1 MNKVYLCNVKYSIHL
16 ILLVFLSIKST
27 CIHADN
33 MSVTESNDSIEIS
46 LLTCYPGDEV
56 YSLYGHTAI
65 RYKDHS
71 KGVDLP
77 FTRYAKLLSSLSITN
92 ISFFSLPAV
101 AFTTAPLQNS
111 AMNSSYNVKISTPFS
126 VIKIVFS

>member
-16 ILLVFLSIKST
+16 ILLVFLSIKSA

-33 MSVTESNDSIEIS
+33 KSVTESNDSIEIS

-71 KGVDLP
+71 KGIDLAINYGVFSFDKP
-77 FTRYAKLLSSLSITN
+77 FFVPRFVLGMTDYEMGI
-92 ISFFSLPAV
+92 I
-101 AFTTAPLQNS
+101 
-111 AMNSSYNVKISTPFS
+111 PFS
-126 VIKIVFS
+126 IFCEEYIRR